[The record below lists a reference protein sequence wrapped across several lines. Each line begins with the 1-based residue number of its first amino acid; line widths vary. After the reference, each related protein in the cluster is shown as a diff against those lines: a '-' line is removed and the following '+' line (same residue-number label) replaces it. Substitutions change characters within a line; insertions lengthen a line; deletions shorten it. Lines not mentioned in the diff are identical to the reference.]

1 MSVVS
6 VSIII
11 VKKGQLMLVCVYCE
25 NTYEND
31 IQVCPECNEYDG
43 LMPVNEDNE
52 PDESWFDADA
62 LASIGWGVD
71 EDY

>member
-11 VKKGQLMLVCVYCE
+11 VKKGQFMLRCVYCE
-25 NTYEND
+25 GIYEAD
-31 IQVCPECNEYDG
+31 VQVCPECEEFDG
-43 LMPVNEDNE
+43 LVPVGYDNE
-52 PDESWFDADA
+52 PDDSWFDADA